1 MSSAYDLHS
10 HSTES
15 DGTLSPQAL
24 VEHAVSHGVSVLA
37 LTDHDS
43 TAGIEQASKAA
54 AEHGITLIPGVE
66 ISVTWRRQTVHIV
79 GLNIDINNNQLQ
91 NGLGKLREYRDIRAR
106 TISERLEKAGIAGAL
121 AGARRH
127 ATGRLIGRVHF
138 ARFLV
143 DSGNAKSVREVFK
156 KFLVRNKPGYVAG
169 QWATLEEAVSWI
181 IRAGGI
187 AVIAHPARYKMT
199 ATRLNWLIQDFKQMG
214 GQGLE
219 VLSGSHSANEIQHM
233 TAVALRHELLASAGS
248 DYHGP
253 DNPWIEMGRLRDMP
267 VQLMPVWRSSLW
279 PEAAA

>member
-1 MSSAYDLHS
+1 MSSVYDLHS

-15 DGTLSPQAL
+15 DGTLSPQDL
-24 VEHAVSHGVSVLA
+24 VAHAASQGVSVLA

-43 TAGIEQASKAA
+43 TAGIERARKAA
-54 AEHGITLIPGVE
+54 AEHGVTLIPGVE
-66 ISVTWRRQTVHIV
+66 ISVSWQRQTVHIV
-79 GLNIDINNNQLQ
+79 GLNIDINNKELQ
-91 NGLGKLREYRDIRAR
+91 DGLGKLREYRDIRAC
-106 TISERLEKAGIAGAL
+106 TISERLEKSGIEGAL
-121 AGARRH
+121 AGAKRYT
-127 ATGRLIGRVHF
+127 TGRLIGRVHF
-138 ARFLV
+138 ARYLV
-143 DSGNAKSVREVFK
+143 EIGRAKSVREVFK

-169 QWATLEEAVSWI
+169 QWATLEQAVSWI
-181 IRAGGI
+181 IRSGGI

-199 ATRLNWLIQDFKQMG
+199 ATRLNRLIQDFKQMG

-219 VLSGSHSANEIQHM
+219 VLSGSHSVNEIQHM

-279 PEAAA
+279 PQTAA

>member
-1 MSSAYDLHS
+1 MPSVYDLHS

-15 DGTLSPQAL
+15 DGTLSPQEL
-24 VEHAVSHGVSVLA
+24 VAHAVSQGVSVLA

-43 TAGIEQASKAA
+43 TAGIERARKTA

-66 ISVTWRRQTVHIV
+66 ISVSWQRQTVHIV
-79 GLNIDINNNQLQ
+79 GLNIDINNIELQ
-91 NGLGKLREYRDIRAR
+91 DGLSKLREYRDIRAC
-106 TISERLEKAGIAGAL
+106 TISERLEKSGIEGAL
-121 AGARRH
+121 AGAKRY

-138 ARFLV
+138 ARYLV
-143 DSGNAKSVREVFK
+143 EIGRAKSVREVFK

-169 QWATLEEAVSWI
+169 QWATLEQAVSWI
-181 IRAGGI
+181 IRSGGI

-199 ATRLNWLIQDFKQMG
+199 ATRLNRLIQDFKQMG

-219 VLSGSHSANEIQHM
+219 VLSGSHSVNEIQHM

-279 PEAAA
+279 PVAGA